1 VVKPSKRQF
10 ITSWIRKAVVMLDIN
25 VASIK
30 TTVSFVVDKQS
41 LAEAR
46 KAGDDLKKYFEKIAD
61 PKIRFQAQKQ
71 RRQKARQQADDARFN
86 DKPRDTKEMKAQRAA
101 EKQKVRDEKANLK
114 AKQQLQK
121 RQEVAELRLRH
132 AGLQISGIK
141 GKYELDPKSQY
152 EALRIIRQQTEE
164 FAKGNLTSARMN
176 ASIRERVTLLRREA
190 AQQAKVTQAQRTQ
203 YAAAATKLKA
213 QKGGNAPIVGGGVL
227 GSLALTAGSL
237 GVGQRIVDKGNDNL
251 ELVRMSERVKT
262 NPNAIKTMVAWGQ
275 QHGVDSA
282 NTSKAVDNMKDVRER
297 LAMTVNDAQMK
308 NGEWKGGDGGITSIM
323 NKFGWSKDQIS
334 KFQDSPLDFV
344 QATVNEGQRR
354 GMSQAQIGTL
364 IESLGDDLMHYT
376 DMFMN
381 NGAEYNKTLKTLVES
396 GQTLNDEQIRQVSAY
411 GDLSVAMGN
420 LMNGVDNQLFT
431 GWMKGFADGGD
442 DLVRNTKVITESA
455 GLLGEGLGDLA
466 KQVTGFVGEISSVVS
481 DLNAGIREKSPD
493 WFSEANKPAAQ
504 AVIDGVTGSADSAA
518 SWVQD
523 KTGFNTRS
531 VGHAV
536 KDWLG
541 IDDQPTGTAVEQ
553 YSLNG
558 DSLPGGSL
566 RDSAISSL
574 TSTNSAPSYNLAPV
588 FNLNL
593 EASVPLT
600 IASDSS
606 RLADYVDFTAKA
618 SQAAFTQSL
627 TLSALSGQSSTGG

>member
-1 VVKPSKRQF
+1 
-10 ITSWIRKAVVMLDIN
+10 MLDISVSQIRN
-25 VASIK
+25 
-30 TTVSFVVDKQS
+30 TVTFVVDKQS
-41 LAEAR
+41 IALA
-46 KAGDDLKKYFEKIAD
+46 KAAADNLQKHFQKIAD

-86 DKPRDTKEMKAQRAA
+86 DKPSDTKEMKAQRAA
-101 EKQKVRDEKANLK
+101 QKQKARDEKANLK

-121 RQEVAELRLRH
+121 RQETAELKLHH
-132 AGLQISGIK
+132 AGLQVSGIK
-141 GKYELDPKSQY
+141 GKYGLDPKSQY
-152 EALRIIRQQTEE
+152 EALRFIRQQTEE
-164 FAKGNLTSARMN
+164 FAKGNLTSDRMN

-237 GVGQRIVDKGNDNL
+237 GVGQRIVDKGNENL
-251 ELVRMSERVKT
+251 DLVRQSALVKT

-381 NGAEYNKTLKTLVES
+381 NGAEYNKTLKQLVES
-396 GQTLNDEQIRQVSAY
+396 GQTLNDEQIKQTYAY

-420 LMNGVDNQLFT
+420 LMNGVDNSLFT
-431 GWMKGFADGGD
+431 GFMKGFADGGD
-442 DLVRNTKVITESA
+442 DLVKNTKVITESA
-455 GLLGEGLGDLA
+455 GMLGEGLGNLS
-466 KQVTGFVGEISSVVS
+466 KEITGFVGEISSVVS
-481 DLNAGIREKSPD
+481 DINAGLRSRFPE
-493 WFSEANKPAAQ
+493 WFSNANKPAAQ
-504 AVIDGVTGSADSAA
+504 SLYDGAVTGSANSAA
-518 SWVQD
+518 DWVQD

-536 KDWLG
+536 KGWLG
-541 IDDQPTGTAVEQ
+541 IDDKPTGTAVEQ
-553 YSLNG
+553 YGLNG
-558 DSLPGGSL
+558 DSLRGGAL

-606 RLADYVDFTAKA
+606 RLSDYIDFQARA
-618 SQAAFTQSL
+618 SQASFAQSL

>member
-1 VVKPSKRQF
+1 
-10 ITSWIRKAVVMLDIN
+10 MLDISVSQIRN
-25 VASIK
+25 
-30 TTVSFVVDKQS
+30 TVTFVVDKQS
-41 LAEAR
+41 IALA
-46 KAGDDLKKYFEKIAD
+46 KAAADNLQKHFQKIAD

-152 EALRIIRQQTEE
+152 EALRFIRQQTEE
-164 FAKGNLTSARMN
+164 FAKGNLTSDRMN

-308 NGEWKGGDGGITSIM
+308 KGEWKGGDGGITSIM

-381 NGAEYNKTLKTLVES
+381 NGAEYNKTLKQLVES
-396 GQTLNDEQIRQVSAY
+396 GQTLNDEQIKQTYAY

-420 LMNGVDNQLFT
+420 LMNGVDNSLFT
-431 GWMKGFADGGD
+431 GFMKGFADGGD
-442 DLVRNTKVITESA
+442 DLVKNTKVITESA
-455 GLLGEGLGDLA
+455 GMLGEGLGNLS
-466 KQVTGFVGEISSVVS
+466 KEITGFVGEISSVVS
-481 DLNAGIREKSPD
+481 DINAGLRSRFPE
-493 WFSEANKPAAQ
+493 WFSNANKPAAQ
-504 AVIDGVTGSADSAA
+504 SLYDGAVTGSANSAA
-518 SWVQD
+518 DWVQD

-536 KDWLG
+536 KGWLG
-541 IDDQPTGTAVEQ
+541 IDDKPTGTAVEQ
-553 YSLNG
+553 YGLNG
-558 DSLPGGSL
+558 DSLRGGAL